1 MPSSSESPASTSP
14 TSRRRAI
21 TDANQ
26 STVVAFIAIIAVLS
40 SLLTLITAAL
50 GVAAWHGHPRGRIAL
65 LATLTLAVLTDMSQ
79 VSAVGVRAATASL
92 IVTSGLEVLALLA
105 LTARPVQRWERSR
118 KAERQ
123 AQATARRGIGA

>member
-1 MPSSSESPASTSP
+1 MAGATGLVYGVVSFFSA
-14 TSRRRAI
+14 AMI
-21 TDANQ
+21 A
-26 STVVAFIAIIAVLS
+26 TV
-40 SLLTLITAAL
+40 AAL
-50 GVAAWHGHPRGRIAL
+50 GLAAWRGHPRGRIAL

-92 IVTSGLEVLALLA
+92 IVTSGLGVLALLA

-123 AQATARRGIGA
+123 ARATARSGN

>member
-1 MPSSSESPASTSP
+1 MGSAAADLAGEGVAGATGLVYGVVSFFSA
-14 TSRRRAI
+14 AMI
-21 TDANQ
+21 A
-26 STVVAFIAIIAVLS
+26 TV
-40 SLLTLITAAL
+40 AAL
-50 GVAAWHGHPRGRIAL
+50 GLAAWHGHPRGRIAL

-123 AQATARRGIGA
+123 AQATARSGNWGLRR